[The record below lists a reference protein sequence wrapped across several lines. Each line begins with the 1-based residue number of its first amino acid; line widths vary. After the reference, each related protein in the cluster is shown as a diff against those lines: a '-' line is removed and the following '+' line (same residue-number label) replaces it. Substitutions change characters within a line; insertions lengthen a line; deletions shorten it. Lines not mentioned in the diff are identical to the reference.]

1 MQTTTPAEPVP
12 PSASPQGTT
21 LGYALFATRWL
32 QAPLYFG
39 LVAAQ
44 GVYVYKFF
52 NELWTLIVKCV
63 SGSATETYVM
73 LAVLK
78 LVDVVMI
85 ANLLIMT
92 IVGGYETF
100 VSRIGLQGHRDQ
112 PEWLSHVNSN
122 VLKVKLA
129 TAIVGISSV
138 HLLQMFVDVHH
149 TSHHA
154 LLWGTMIHMAFIASA
169 VLLAYMSGPMMREDK
184 PHGSHGSQGGHGEP
198 KGPQP
203 PRRAEPLREPTTA
216 RDEQRSEGPRQWS
229 EPTGA
234 AGRSRFTQPVGY
246 AESAGSPE
254 SDGLRTAGP
263 YTSVPAHGGV
273 SGSASVPAHGGAV
286 PGAAVDFSARA
297 AVPAHAEASAAPA
310 PATAGHAAPAFAAS
324 TAPAFAALGHFAPAL
339 TALGHPAH
347 APLPAPLPIPAQAT
361 SYESYA
367 AYERRGAAYG
377 TRFARGGTRLVPY
390 ESGVE
395 SRVRAAGFPVRKV
408 LEEFDEE
415 HPHSFDRQ
423 LLARLGTL
431 DFVGA
436 ARNVVFVGAPGTG
449 KTHLAIGLGV
459 RACQAGHRVL
469 FATAEEWAARLAGAR
484 AEGRLAEELAV
495 LDACPLL
502 IVDEVGYL
510 PFDSDTARLFFQL
523 VARRYERGSLIVTSD
538 RSLGRW
544 DEIFGGA
551 APALVDRLAH
561 HADIVHLE
569 GDSYRLRRVT

>member
-1 MQTTTPAEPVP
+1 MRTVQPTTPADPVT
-12 PSASPQGTT
+12 PSVSPQGTT

-52 NELWTLIVKCV
+52 NELWTLIVRCV
-63 SGSATETYVM
+63 GGSATETYVM

-154 LLWGTMIHMAFIASA
+154 LLWGTVIHMAFIASA
-169 VLLAYMSGPMMREDK
+169 VLLAYMSGPMLREDK
-184 PHGSHGSQGGHGEP
+184 GHGCSHPGPSDTTKPFVPGPRVPAEPMEVRDPGEPPGSAGPELP
-198 KGPQP
+198 KGPAASA
-203 PRRAEPLREPTTA
+203 PRRAT
-216 RDEQRSEGPRQWS
+216 
-229 EPTGA
+229 
-234 AGRSRFTQPVGY
+234 
-246 AESAGSPE
+246 
-254 SDGLRTAGP
+254 
-263 YTSVPAHGGV
+263 
-273 SGSASVPAHGGAV
+273 
-286 PGAAVDFSARA
+286 
-297 AVPAHAEASAAPA
+297 
-310 PATAGHAAPAFAAS
+310 
-324 TAPAFAALGHFAPAL
+324 
-339 TALGHPAH
+339 
-347 APLPAPLPIPAQAT
+347 LPIPAQAT
-361 SYESYA
+361 SYENHLTHDGRVSA
-367 AYERRGAAYG
+367 QG
-377 TRFARGGTRLVPY
+377 TRFTRGGARIAPY
-390 ESGVE
+390 ETRRTSPLADADAGVE
-395 SRVRAAGFPVRKV
+395 GRVRAAGFPARKL
-408 LEEFDEE
+408 LEDFDTS
-415 HPHSFDRQ
+415 HPSSFDRRV
-423 LLARLGTL
+423 LTRLGTL
-431 DFVGA
+431 DFMA
-436 ARNVVFVGAPGTG
+436 AGRNVVFVGAPGTG

-469 FATAEEWAARLAGAR
+469 FATATEWAARLAGAR
-484 AEGRLAEELAV
+484 AEGRLAEELSG

-510 PFDSDTARLFFQL
+510 PFDTDTARLVFQL
-523 VARRYERGSLIVTSD
+523 IAHRYERASLVVTSD
-538 RSLGRW
+538 RPLGRW
-544 DEIFGGA
+544 EEILGGA
-551 APALVDRLAH
+551 APATVDRLAH
-561 HADIVHLE
+561 HAEIVRLE
-569 GDSYRLRRVT
+569 GDSYRVGRTTSAG

>member
-1 MQTTTPAEPVP
+1 MQPPTPADPADPVI

-52 NELWTLIVKCV
+52 NELWTLIVRCV

-154 LLWGTMIHMAFIASA
+154 LLWGTVIHMAFIASA
-169 VLLAYMSGPMMREDK
+169 VLLAYMSGPMLREDK
-184 PHGSHGSQGGHGEP
+184 GHGSHHGP
-198 KGPQP
+198 PDDPRP
-203 PRRAEPLREPTTA
+203 PRAPRTATEPTNVPREPA
-216 RDEQRSEGPRQWS
+216 
-229 EPTGA
+229 EPTGPARPTAPDRPEGA
-234 AGRSRFTQPVGY
+234 AAASFPVG
-246 AESAGSPE
+246 
-254 SDGLRTAGP
+254 
-263 YTSVPAHGGV
+263 
-273 SGSASVPAHGGAV
+273 
-286 PGAAVDFSARA
+286 
-297 AVPAHAEASAAPA
+297 
-310 PATAGHAAPAFAAS
+310 
-324 TAPAFAALGHFAPAL
+324 
-339 TALGHPAH
+339 
-347 APLPAPLPIPAQAT
+347 APLPIPAQAT
-361 SYESYA
+361 SYENYTIHES
-367 AYERRGAAYG
+367 RRPPHGAEAG
-377 TRFARGGTRLVPY
+377 LGVGL
-390 ESGVE
+390 GVE
-395 SRVRAAGFPVRKV
+395 GRVRAAGFPARKL
-408 LEEFDEE
+408 LEEFDTG
-415 HPHSFDRQ
+415 HPRSFDRR

-431 DFVGA
+431 DFLA
-436 ARNVVFVGAPGTG
+436 AGRNVVFVGAPGTG

-469 FATAEEWAARLAGAR
+469 FATATEWAARLAGAR
-484 AEGRLAEELAV
+484 AEGRLTEELSA

-510 PFDSDTARLFFQL
+510 PFDTDTARLVFRL
-523 VARRYERGSLIVTSD
+523 IAHRYERASLIVTSD
-538 RSLGRW
+538 RPLGRW
-544 DEIFGGA
+544 EEIFGGA
-551 APALVDRLAH
+551 APAMVDRLAH
-561 HADIVHLE
+561 HAEIVRLE
-569 GDSYRLRRVT
+569 GDSYRLRRTTSGG